1 MLKKKF
7 SLFFVLSLLLLSF
20 GFWLPSAVK
29 AEGETCLVYFTG
41 VGCSHCAQTDPV
53 VLQELLASYPHL
65 VVIEY
70 EIYQTSGNAQ
80 VFDRYAT
87 TYQLPSWKKGIPLVF
102 LENSQEG
109 ILVGDSPIVG
119 SLEKK
124 ISEGS
129 RPCLLA
135 DGSTADFSNLNLDEL
150 PGFPKVWRQ
159 NSILIKEAAGEWI
172 FAWDGS
178 PEPEKNLSDPN
189 PSAALSSLMKGGSP
203 SSALSSLNYETLAGP
218 RKVPLSGQTATFG
231 QIVKL
236 RTDSQLTA
244 EETPVSPLTLT
255 KVFSLALVDAVNPC
269 ALAVLL
275 LMLTAIM
282 AHNLQRKK
290 NILLAGFAFIASIFI
305 IYFFYGL
312 VIIKFFQVVQALSA
326 VKLWLYRSL
335 GILAALLGLL
345 NLKDAIRYRPG
356 GLGTEMPLFLR
367 PKAKKFLS
375 RVTSPRGAFITGALV
390 TFFLL
395 PCTIGPYFIAGG
407 VLSTL
412 ETLKIVPWLLFYNL
426 IFVLPMVIIVAIVYA
441 GFGQAKDVSQWKEK
455 NIRKIHLV
463 EGLIMLVMGICLFFG
478 LI

>member
-189 PSAALSSLMKGGSP
+189 PSAALSSLMKGESP

-218 RKVPLSGQTATFG
+218 RKVSLSGDQREF
-231 QIVKL
+231 
-236 RTDSQLTA
+236 
-244 EETPVSPLTLT
+244 
-255 KVFSLALVDAVNPC
+255 
-269 ALAVLL
+269 
-275 LMLTAIM
+275 
-282 AHNLQRKK
+282 HNLKNSGQKK
-290 NILLAGFAFIASIFI
+290 GF
-305 IYFFYGL
+305 
-312 VIIKFFQVVQALSA
+312 
-326 VKLWLYRSL
+326 KL
-335 GILAALLGLL
+335 
-345 NLKDAIRYRPG
+345 
-356 GLGTEMPLFLR
+356 
-367 PKAKKFLS
+367 
-375 RVTSPRGAFITGALV
+375 
-390 TFFLL
+390 
-395 PCTIGPYFIAGG
+395 
-407 VLSTL
+407 
-412 ETLKIVPWLLFYNL
+412 
-426 IFVLPMVIIVAIVYA
+426 
-441 GFGQAKDVSQWKEK
+441 
-455 NIRKIHLV
+455 
-463 EGLIMLVMGICLFFG
+463 
-478 LI
+478 